1 MKLTKTDAY
10 SVKEGDNMRV
20 KTFMSGNG
28 KPYTVTFWD
37 SCREFKINDME
48 LVNWHTFTEGDAL
61 YGFNPEPI
69 GSVVKIIGNKILI
82 A

>member
-20 KTFMSGNG
+20 KTFLSGNG
-28 KPYTVTFWD
+28 KPYTITFWD
-37 SCREFKINDME
+37 SCRNFKMNDLE
-48 LVNWHTFTEGDAL
+48 NVDWHTFTEGDDL